1 MKKIGKRILSTILA
15 VATLMSC
22 WVWMAPEQ
30 NKAAAA
36 TTDAKDHYL
45 FAYFTGTSKEGQTI
59 HLAVSEDGYNYTA
72 LRANEPVI
80 IPSKGVGNVRD
91 PYIWYNEQ
99 DNYYYI
105 LATDLDFTDGGGTY
119 SNNSQSFII
128 WRSKDLVHWYD
139 ETFID
144 VSKMAH
150 LIGDTRNMSAVWAP
164 QVLWDGSAYVV
175 YFTLACNAT
184 SWFDIVYLKTTDLL
198 DPNAYYEFDYILGNG
213 TGNGTDNGYGV
224 IDADIIHNPG
234 DGKYYLF
241 YKTECNANELG
252 TTNKGTSLKTIHYY
266 VGDTP
271 TGPFKNPGDTK
282 WSNCGFSVFPDYN
295 VSLEGCN
302 SFFDNEGNLI
312 MYVDEFEHTNYYT
325 GKEEAYFHIAKS
337 NGYDF
342 TSWTYP
348 DVSQHNINSLSPRHG
363 SVVKITTEEYNRLR
377 KNSYLISSS
386 SYPATEVLEDHLV
399 AQYFTTDDVLWNNV
413 IGQPNL
419 ASSTGITMV
428 NDPSIGYYASFDSTN
443 GGWAEVDFDSL
454 FRKTNGL
461 NYEDGFTITFN
472 AMLQP
477 NASTNNEN
485 NDRIYE
491 IADVFGSR
499 TGTEHYTHFS
509 PGGGGNGSYLGNYNG
524 PVDSGNDWL
533 NDKDGANRDDEK
545 FHEYIIS
552 YATGNVLV
560 YVDGEL
566 VISRNRFTGVK
577 LDDSWYKAL
586 GSNATMRI
594 GKSGWEADDPLF
606 KGRIQNLCI
615 YDCSM
620 SYYDAQSMYDSYKE
634 DLGWVDEGNYTGITS
649 AVPTFANSNASQM
662 ESRRGI
668 NFSNILYTA
677 PVTGTP
683 SGTYESANPTHGD
696 VIGSAATYMEKNEM
710 KMGVYYSPLT
720 VVLLDGKNQAL
731 IPVEIAG
738 RSNSKDSDD
747 YFYQAYPSNYTTT
760 ADNPEVK
767 LVDKWIGWNQK
778 DQYADTIAMTNPDGY
793 FGHNAATSIQSP
805 KLDHS
810 KDWAGVEYQ
819 STRKVCFYA
828 GTMYIDENNID
839 FGNSYYKKINLFWR
853 IVGNNDGTPFSDV
866 AFSDHDI
873 YLIDFRPVLELREEI
888 TEDAYNAVMNDS
900 RLCPALRE
908 KYAAAVYSIRTLDP
922 NNFGFDT
929 APVTATNA
937 LGKAI
942 REAVNTYNGV
952 MKEIE
957 REKAAGFY
965 GHQCSDFAA
974 REATCAVNGL
984 TEGSYCAICGEIV
997 KEQEV
1002 IAPLPHSFGDIYTEN
1017 GIQYRKCSVCGVKIE
1032 YQASGVRYENLFSL
1046 NGWMDSLSYNN
1057 GSGVSGGATLSANS
1071 ADGQITINNSNTGE
1085 AVTST
1090 SGSSNRDGTWNCYCI
1105 PVKGNKTYVVE
1116 FTVSGVQG
1124 EIHIFKYDINGNLT
1138 GSYGDTPVAG
1148 TNGTFSKE
1156 FTVDATTAYIELRF
1170 DCNAKGTATFSQIG
1184 VYTKESFDTF
1194 AKTTAE
1200 ARLGYYPG
1208 DSKDLVHPNPGDGY
1222 SFDGWYTKSGIRIE
1236 NVNQLNNPTVIVYGK
1251 WIPAGYNVVYDS
1263 IFSFSSWA
1271 KSSCNQLWYG
1281 DTYALNADGSRGS
1294 FTGPRLVSHEGIV
1307 ADAENGTIKITWDA
1321 DNKNYADTENG
1332 KYIQYC
1338 ARTNL
1343 HKDASN
1349 LYNMDVEPNT
1359 DYIIEYTAS
1368 STDGAK
1374 PNVCAYMPSAGND
1387 ANGNSMAAQESGLT
1401 TRYGLGTQYFK
1412 INTYASTK
1420 LILRFDN
1427 VQIGSTVTY
1436 SNIAVYKADT
1446 FQDHAKHITNR
1457 EFMRYYPQKMGIG
1470 DVFEYIPTRPGYT
1483 FDTWEADLDTPI
1495 DKGTFN
1501 LKGFDDSF
1509 LVEQNWHIFS
1519 KWTENSYTVTFNA
1532 NGGTSTIPDQTIKYT
1547 QDITMPS
1554 SGVTKKGYTLK
1565 GWSTVKNATSALYQA
1580 GQEGVNRLNGD
1591 KDGTI
1596 TLYAVWWN
1604 NVYNMT
1610 FDNLIDFD
1618 AWNKTSSKGVVSDI
1632 TETGFTLTSN
1642 DGVGEATSTSPFF
1655 AVEPGKQYKIDIDIT
1670 GTNWDV
1676 YIFFCNANGAWV
1688 NFADSTN
1695 RYSSN
1700 GSGVS
1705 SRIFT
1710 APTDDTVVKAQIRV
1724 DANGS
1729 NNAVTFDNIRVY
1741 EYKLNEINYSDNIY
1755 RYQEATYDEAYPETA
1770 MTPTRVG
1777 YDFKGW
1783 YNGAKQYYQYD
1794 KNENITNRL
1803 ANLGEFK
1810 SAETFKLF
1818 SQWQLN
1824 GNSLTPDSYVA
1835 DFDATIKVDP
1845 IKNDQIFLNEAINS
1859 NNSSYT
1865 VSVETAGASA
1875 SSNIVS
1881 YKPSSIFNEITKI
1894 PYFAQLAQGDYS
1906 ANKVSNTISVIP
1918 ASNVFYEE
1926 DVLTAGDT
1934 GKAQWGIY
1942 GTAGNTAQTDNSVY
1956 GYDALYDNA
1965 NDYSN
1970 GSAKMTT
1977 VSSSNNRS
1985 ETLNFT
1991 FTGTGFEL
1999 YGACGNNTGVQVIAV
2014 RDLDN
2019 WTDKTKP
2026 APLVKSAVVDTYY
2039 NDSYGTLY
2047 QTPIYNV
2054 SGLGYGTYTVE
2065 VTAAYLSMAG
2075 ALKAQSAE
2083 VFGTLSTNDNEL
2095 ADALAEVG
2103 LDYILEADDVDVE
2116 WFDDESI
2123 LNGGTGANDPEAF
2136 GTYAVDK
2143 PLVNYVDAV
2152 RVFEP
2157 LEEADENTHY
2167 IDSEQNARY
2176 YNINDN
2182 LMSASNFITGGSGF
2196 VYVEGQEADDRFEI
2210 GAADYNKKGSK
2221 HEIYLAN
2228 GNSQALTF
2236 TVANVGDYSRVM
2248 LSLRSATG
2256 GDITVKIGGN
2266 DLTVSSKTDMYYDI
2280 TDCVQNGTV
2289 TIENATAN
2297 SLLAIGYLKLTGDAT
2312 FETTSD
2318 LSSAI
2323 EMIETPLDG
2332 EEITTG
2338 AITNVEYTPSTD
2350 SHNTFNVTVNG
2361 RPTMIQFI
2369 EEDGGTRTYDRNNKN
2384 VTIKSYNADG
2394 VEVNSLDRTVAYEVW
2409 TINTNLTGPEV
2420 KARAKFITDG
2430 AYKWDK
2436 NPYSF
2441 TYEILEPVLD
2451 AGLRSITPAAESGK
2465 KGAVEVKV
2473 VTGPDAQGVRF
2484 VMPDGSTCTYNATK
2498 AVTLENGDLEFTGK
2512 AWMNEDGLNTI
2523 SVYIRENNVWNS
2535 VGTIEYTAE

>member
-59 HLAVSEDGYNYTA
+59 HLAVSKDGYNYTA
-72 LRANEPVI
+72 LRNNEACLV
-80 IPSKGVGNVRD
+80 PSKGVGNVRD

-99 DNYYYI
+99 DQYYYI

-128 WRSKDLVHWYD
+128 WRSKDLVNWYD

-144 VSKMAH
+144 VAAMSH

-184 SWFDIVYLKTTDLL
+184 SWFDIVYLKTTNLL

-241 YKTECNANELG
+241 YKTECNGHEMGSTA
-252 TTNKGTSLKTIHYY
+252 TGTSLKTIHYY

-282 WSNCGFSVFPDYN
+282 WSNAGFSIFPNYN

-302 SFFDNEGNLI
+302 SFWDNDGNLI
-312 MYVDEFEHTNYYT
+312 MYADEFEHKGAT
-325 GKEEAYFHIAKS
+325 GEDEAYFHIAKS

-363 SVVKITTEEYNRLR
+363 SVVKITEEEYNRLLN
-377 KNSYLISSS
+377 NSYNIKGS
-386 SYPATEVLEDHLV
+386 SYSADETLEDHLV
-399 AQYFTTDDVLWNNV
+399 ARYFTTENVLWNDV
-413 IGQPNL
+413 VGQPNL

-428 NDPSIGYYASFDSTN
+428 DDPSIGYYASFDSTN

-461 NYEDGFTITFN
+461 NYTDGFTITFN

-477 NASTNNEN
+477 NDAVNNEN

-524 PVDSGNDWL
+524 PMDSGNDWL
-533 NDKDGANRDDEK
+533 NDKDRANRDDEC

-552 YATGNVLV
+552 YATGNVMV
-560 YVDGEL
+560 YVDGKL

-586 GSNATMRI
+586 GSNTTMRI
-594 GKSGWEADDPLF
+594 GRSGWDADPLF
-606 KGRIQNLCI
+606 KGRIQDLCI
-615 YDCSM
+615 YDCSL
-620 SYYDAQSMYDSYKE
+620 SYYDVETLNAKGREQ
-634 DLGWVDEGNYTGITS
+634 LGWVEKDNYTGITS
-649 AVPTFANSNASQM
+649 VVPTFQNTNADRMNSLPNKEQH
-662 ESRRGI
+662 
-668 NFSNILYTA
+668 FSNILYTSET
-677 PVTGTP
+677 VKNYGGNNM
-683 SGTYESANPTHGD
+683 SNDSA
-696 VIGSAATYMEKNEM
+696 
-710 KMGVYYSPLT
+710 VYHYNGNDFYFALYYPETT
-720 VVLLDGKNQAL
+720 VLLLDGINDA
-731 IPVEIAG
+731 IMPVSFGSYCENSRPEKGFLQVYPTTGPGSTTDLGELEISQNWAG
-738 RSNSKDSDD
+738 WYNNGD
-747 YFYQAYPSNYTTT
+747 YYNCIVEHA
-760 ADNPEVK
+760 
-767 LVDKWIGWNQK
+767 
-778 DQYADTIAMTNPDGY
+778 DGY
-793 FGHNAATSIQSP
+793 IGRNSSTSSWSHITDKKNYDCHWGAPLKVNAD
-805 KLDHS
+805 K
-810 KDWAGVEYQ
+810 
-819 STRKVCFYA
+819 
-828 GTMYIDENNID
+828 ID
-839 FGNSYYKKINLFWR
+839 FGGSYYKKFNLTWY
-853 IVGNNDGTPFSDV
+853 VKGGVNGTYAADHSGNMISDN
-866 AFSDHDI
+866 DI
-873 YLIDFRPVLELREEI
+873 YVINFKPILELRDTI
-888 TEDAYNAVMNDS
+888 TEAMYNDVMNNEA
-900 RLCPALRE
+900 LCPALRE
-908 KYAAAVYSIRTLDP
+908 KYANAVYKIRTLDP
-922 NNFGFDT
+922 KNFGFAT
-929 APVTATNA
+929 APETATKA
-937 LGKAI
+937 LSKAI
-942 REAVNTYNGV
+942 GEAVSTYHGV
-952 MKEIE
+952 IAEIE
-957 REKAAGFY
+957 RQKAAGTY
-965 GHQCSDFAA
+965 GHSVATFAS
-974 REATCAVNGL
+974 REATCTTDGL
-984 TEGSYCAICGEIV
+984 TEGKYCVLCGEIIE
-997 KEQEV
+997 EQQL
-1002 IAPLPHSFGDIYTEN
+1002 IATLPHTFGDIFTEN
-1017 GIQYRKCSVCGVKIE
+1017 GIQYRECSVCGVRLE
-1032 YQASGVRYENLFSL
+1032 YKPYELRYENLFAL
-1046 NGWMDSLSYNN
+1046 NRWDDSASKGVFN
-1057 GSGVSGGATLSANS
+1057 GTVSTNLKNGT
-1071 ADGQITINNSNTGE
+1071 ITIVNNHTTEIYTRATYDGNNLVAT
-1085 AVTST
+1085 
-1090 SGSSNRDGTWNCYCI
+1090 RDFGNNCI
-1105 PVKGNKTYVVE
+1105 PVVGNGTYVVE
-1116 FTVSGVQG
+1116 ATSLASSTSGG
-1124 EIHIFKYDINGNLT
+1124 EVFIFQYNKDGLVYSEIPTILGLAPDQTAHN
-1138 GSYGDTPVAG
+1138 
-1148 TNGTFSKE
+1148 E
-1156 FTVDATTAYIELRF
+1156 FTVDANAAYIELRF
-1170 DCNAKGTATFSQIG
+1170 DCNDAGKTITYSEIG
-1184 VYTKESFDTF
+1184 VYEKENYDRFGSDT
-1194 AKTTAE
+1194 ANS
-1200 ARLGYYPG
+1200 RLAFYPG
-1208 DSKDLVHPNPGDGY
+1208 DSKELAYPNPSDGY
-1222 SFDGWYTKSGIRIE
+1222 SFDGWYTVAGKKIE
-1236 NVNQLNNPTVIVYGK
+1236 NVNQLNNSSTLVYGK
-1251 WIPAGYNVVYDS
+1251 WVSAGYNVVYDS
-1263 IFSFSSWA
+1263 IFSFSDWA
-1271 KSSCNQLWYG
+1271 KSSCNRLWYG
-1281 DTYALNADGSRGS
+1281 DQKDANGNVT
-1294 FTGPRLVSHEGIV
+1294 RLVSDSEGIF
-1307 ADAENGTIKITWDA
+1307 ADSENGTLTITNDE
-1321 DNKNYADTENG
+1321 DTG
-1332 KYIQYC
+1332 KF
-1338 ARTNL
+1338 ARTNYWVDYQNVHQMTL
-1343 HKDASN
+1343 
-1349 LYNMDVEPNT
+1349 EQNT
-1359 DYIIEYTAS
+1359 DYILEYTAS
-1368 STDGAK
+1368 SDDGAK
-1374 PNVCAYMPSAGND
+1374 PNVCLYLTGGTAEYPETGKLTSYACSTHYIPF
-1387 ANGNSMAAQESGLT
+1387 NS
-1401 TRYGLGTQYFK
+1401 K
-1412 INTYASTK
+1412 NNTK
-1420 LILRFDN
+1420 LTLRFDN
-1427 VQIGSTVTY
+1427 VQHGSTVTF
-1436 SNIAVYKADT
+1436 SGIAVYKADYEEAART
-1446 FQDHAKHITNR
+1446 INNR
-1457 EFMRYYPQKMGIG
+1457 EYLRYYPTKLGIG
-1470 DVFEYIPTRPGYT
+1470 DVFEYTPTRPGFT
-1483 FDTWEADLDTPI
+1483 FETWKADTDGNMVGDFEM
-1495 DKGTFN
+1495 
-1501 LKGFDDSF
+1501 KGFDDTF
-1509 LVEQNWHIFS
+1509 LIDQNWHLFS
-1519 KWTENSYTVTFNA
+1519 EWTENSYTIEYNA
-1532 NGGTSTIPDQTIKYT
+1532 NGGTGTIPDKTAKYT
-1547 QDITMPS
+1547 EDVTLPL
-1554 SGVTKKGYTLK
+1554 SGFTKTGYAFK
-1565 GWSTVKNATSALYQA
+1565 GWSTVQNATSALYQA
-1580 GQEGVNRLNGD
+1580 GQEGVNRLNGE

-1610 FDNLIDFD
+1610 FDNLVDFKG
-1618 AWNKTSSKGVVSDI
+1618 WNKVAGNGTVSDV
-1632 TETGFTLTSN
+1632 TKTGFTITSN
-1642 DGVGEATSTSPFF
+1642 DGVSEATSTSPLF
-1655 AVEPGKQYKIDIDIT
+1655 AVTAGKQYKIDADIT
-1670 GTNWDV
+1670 DFNNLGWDI
-1676 YIFFCNANGAWV
+1676 YIFFYDDNTQSGLGIDFQDGAKNRFSSDGTNSSRTFTAPQGATRAVIRVDTNNANGKV
-1688 NFADSTN
+1688 
-1695 RYSSN
+1695 R
-1700 GSGVS
+1700 
-1705 SRIFT
+1705 
-1710 APTDDTVVKAQIRV
+1710 
-1724 DANGS
+1724 
-1729 NNAVTFDNIRVY
+1729 FDNLRVY
-1741 EYKLNEINYSDNIY
+1741 EYKLNEINYSDNVY

-1934 GKAQWGIY
+1934 GKAQWGTY

-2095 ADALAEVG
+2095 ADALTDLG

-2157 LEEADENTHY
+2157 LAEEDENTHY

-2182 LMSASNFITGGSGF
+2182 LMSKSGFIAGGKGF
-2196 VYVEGQEADDRFEI
+2196 VYVEGNNNFGFDAE
-2210 GAADYNKKGSK
+2210 DYNSKGSK
-2221 HEIYLAN
+2221 HEIYLTNA
-2228 GNSQALTF
+2228 SQGENALVF
-2236 TVANVGDYSRVM
+2236 SVSGAGGYNKAM

-2256 GDITVKIGGN
+2256 GDIKVKIGGKE
-2266 DLTVSSKTDMYYDI
+2266 LTVSSKTDMYYDI
-2280 TDCVQNGTV
+2280 TDYVNSDGTV

-2297 SLLAIGYLKLTGDAT
+2297 SLLAIGYLKLTGQAVL
-2312 FETTSD
+2312 ETTSD

-2350 SHNTFNVTVNG
+2350 SHNTFDVTVNG

-2430 AYKWDK
+2430 AYKWEK

-2451 AGLRSITPAAESGK
+2451 ADVRSVTPAAVSGK

-2484 VMPDGSTCTYNATK
+2484 VMPDGSTCTYNAAK